1 MVIGCTAAAAARS
14 RSCGAV
20 AISSRGSPRIIA
32 FMLGPCSYKLDG
44 DFPCRDT
51 AGALDSP
58 WLRDSIL
65 NPRPSRYAL
74 LKSGSFSQRRSV
86 LWTGQMRVLMGPE

>member
-1 MVIGCTAAAAARS
+1 MVIGCTAAATARS
-14 RSCGAV
+14 RSRGAV
-20 AISSRGSPRIIA
+20 AISSRGSLRIIA
-32 FMLGPCSYKLDG
+32 FTLGPCSYKLHG

-74 LKSGSFSQRRSV
+74 LKSGSFSLRSSV
-86 LWTGQMRVLMGPE
+86 LLTGQMGVLRGPE

>member
-14 RSCGAV
+14 RSRGAV
-20 AISSRGSPRIIA
+20 AISSRGSLRIIA
-32 FMLGPCSYKLDG
+32 FTLGPCSYKLHG

-65 NPRPSRYAL
+65 NPARLAVRALAVRELQPTEIGPMDRPDES
-74 LKSGSFSQRRSV
+74 S
-86 LWTGQMRVLMGPE
+86 